1 MNRNLFVAL
10 GLAVLVT
17 PVAAAAA
24 DAGRMSAAQIVD
36 RNVAARGGLAAWRAV
51 NTLTM
56 SGELDAGG
64 KKETKLPFV
73 ATMKRPHKVRFELR
87 FQDQTAVQVYDGTQG
102 WKVRPFLGR
111 DGAEPFTPAEAKAA
125 AEWAELDGPLVDYAR
140 KGSTVELEGTD
151 TVEGH
156 RAYRLRLTT
165 KDRVQRR
172 VWVDASSFLEVKM
185 DGEPR
190 VMDGRPRPV
199 AIYYREYGKE
209 NGLMMPHVV
218 ETVVVGVKPG
228 HKMKIQRVAV
238 NPPVDD
244 AAFAKPQVAVPG
256 AAGQ

>member
-244 AAFAKPQVAVPG
+244 AAFAKPQAAVPG